1 MWIVEIREM
10 EIISIIQQLTM
21 KKKKK
26 QNKTKQTKTKSFCA
40 GT

>member
-10 EIISIIQQLTM
+10 EIISIIQKLTM
-21 KKKKK
+21 KKKK
-26 QNKTKQTKTKSFCA
+26 QKTTQTKTKSFCA

>member
-10 EIISIIQQLTM
+10 EIISIIQKLTM
-21 KKKKK
+21 KKKNK
-26 QNKTKQTKTKSFCA
+26 KTKQTKTKSFCA

>member
-21 KKKKK
+21 KKKK